1 MDNITLITILSLSF
15 SFVIIM
21 VKICIKNS
29 KCNEINFCGIKIKR
43 DIKSEIDQYKYDVEN
58 GINKD
63 DEINELKNVVK

>member
-1 MDNITLITILSLSF
+1 MDNITLITVLSLSF

-43 DIKSEIDQYKYDVEN
+43 DIKSEIEEHKYDIEHN
-58 GINKD
+58 IKN
-63 DEINELKNVVK
+63 DEINELKQSIK